1 MKITVKKQ
9 GFESIELP
17 QYFKVGSQ
25 SFKISNDQKWFTR
38 ISGCGESDLVFGVF
52 PKITIDLIKYLNIWL
67 DRSEIKQITADE
79 FHADL
84 LKVVTEI
91 EKLTEV

>member
-1 MKITVKKQ
+1 MKITVKKSVS
-9 GFESIELP
+9 EAIELP
-17 QYFKVGSQ
+17 KYFKVGTQ

-38 ISGCGESDLVFGVF
+38 ISGCGKALPELGVF
-52 PKITIDLIKYLNIWL
+52 PKITIDEIRYLGTWV
-67 DRSEIKQITADE
+67 DRSEINPISSDE

-84 LKVVTEI
+84 LKVITEI

>member
-1 MKITVKKQ
+1 MKITVKKSVT
-9 GFESIELP
+9 EAIELP
-17 QYFKVGSQ
+17 QFFKVGTQ
-25 SFKISNDQKWFTR
+25 SFKISNNQEWFTR
-38 ISGCGESDLVFGVF
+38 IPICADSLPEFGVF
-52 PKITIDLIKYLNIWL
+52 PKISIDHIKYINTWV
-67 DRSEIKQITADE
+67 DGSEIIPIGSDE

>member
-1 MKITVKKQ
+1 MKITVKKSVT
-9 GFESIELP
+9 EAIELP
-17 QYFKVGSQ
+17 QFFKVGTQ
-25 SFKISNDQKWFTR
+25 SFKISNNQEWFTR
-38 ISGCGESDLVFGVF
+38 IGACTEAHPELHIF
-52 PKITIDLIKYLNIWL
+52 PKITIETIYCINTWV
-67 DRSEIKQITADE
+67 DREEIIPISSDI

>member
-9 GFESIELP
+9 VSEAIELH
-17 QYFKVGSQ
+17 QYFKVGTQ
-25 SFKISNDQKWFTR
+25 SFKISNDQQWFTR
-38 ISGCGESDLVFGVF
+38 ISGCQEADLVFGVF
-52 PKITIDLIKYLNIWL
+52 PKITIDLIKYINIWV
-67 DRSEIKQITADE
+67 DGSEINPIRPDQ

>member
-17 QYFKVGSQ
+17 KYFKVGTQ
-25 SFKISNDQKWFTR
+25 SFKISNDQQWFTR
-38 ISGCGESDLVFGVF
+38 ISGCGEADLVFGVF
-52 PKITIDLIKYLNIWL
+52 PKITIDLIKYLNIWV
-67 DRSEIKQITADE
+67 DGSEIKPISSDE

-84 LKVVTEI
+84 YKVVTEI

>member
-9 GFESIELP
+9 VAEAIELP
-17 QYFKVGSQ
+17 QYFQVGTQ
-25 SFKISNDQKWFTR
+25 KFKISNDQKWFTR
-38 ISGCGESDLVFGVF
+38 ISGFGNPDLNFGVF

-67 DRSEIKQITADE
+67 DGSEIIQISSND

-84 LKVVTEI
+84 IKVVTEI
-91 EKLTEV
+91 EELTEV